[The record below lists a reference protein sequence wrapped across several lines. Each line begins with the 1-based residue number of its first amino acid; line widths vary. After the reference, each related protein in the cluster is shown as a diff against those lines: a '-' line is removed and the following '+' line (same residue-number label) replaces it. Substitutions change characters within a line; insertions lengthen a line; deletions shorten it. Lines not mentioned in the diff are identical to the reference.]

1 MNILGLYGAF
11 GFDPWENPQDEYVHE
26 SGATLLKDGVLVTS
40 ICEERLSKVKYDG
53 RLPHLSV
60 EYCLKAGNLSP
71 EDIDFVYIADSGQS
85 SFYENWPTTKDKL
98 CDYFINADVK
108 MLNHHKCHA
117 AAAIFTC
124 DQEEGAFITLDGSGS
139 AIITEGRCV
148 GHEQSTLGYFNKKKK
163 IFRIFQQHPWS
174 NFFGMYYLC
183 WAHDTYNKKTNQKID
198 FYNRKHRDTYCGK
211 VMGLSAYGKPQL
223 EDYNDFLTEEL
234 STPSV
239 QLVSHPKGELHSK
252 EVDEL
257 SVEDR
262 AYFIQKNF
270 EKGLIKYL
278 EMLKDQGYL
287 EDNLCLS
294 GGVFLNILANTEII
308 KRDFAKNVHIPPFPS
323 DCGLHLGAAY
333 FGAYLQD
340 ETITVPK
347 NLATLGIEYSDEEI
361 KSALDRDDIEY
372 QRYDSFDDLCDEV
385 SRDLKDN
392 KIIGWFQNKSEFGP
406 RALGSRSLFMN
417 AQLKENKD
425 LLNSKVKHREYWRP
439 FAGIILEDYVEEYFE
454 EGFKSPYMLFSQTI
468 KKEKINSIEAICHED
483 QTCRIQTVNKDLH
496 PQVNSLLE
504 AYLKLTDSPV
514 ILNTSFNDNGQPI
527 VETPKDAIETFLNLQ
542 VDTLAIGNYVVR
554 KINQ

>member
-26 SGATLLKDGVLVTS
+26 SGATLLKDGVFVTS

-198 FYNRKHRDTYCGK
+198 
-211 VMGLSAYGKPQL
+211 
-223 EDYNDFLTEEL
+223 
-234 STPSV
+234 
-239 QLVSHPKGELHSK
+239 
-252 EVDEL
+252 
-257 SVEDR
+257 
-262 AYFIQKNF
+262 
-270 EKGLIKYL
+270 
-278 EMLKDQGYL
+278 
-287 EDNLCLS
+287 
-294 GGVFLNILANTEII
+294 
-308 KRDFAKNVHIPPFPS
+308 
-323 DCGLHLGAAY
+323 
-333 FGAYLQD
+333 
-340 ETITVPK
+340 
-347 NLATLGIEYSDEEI
+347 
-361 KSALDRDDIEY
+361 
-372 QRYDSFDDLCDEV
+372 
-385 SRDLKDN
+385 
-392 KIIGWFQNKSEFGP
+392 
-406 RALGSRSLFMN
+406 
-417 AQLKENKD
+417 
-425 LLNSKVKHREYWRP
+425 
-439 FAGIILEDYVEEYFE
+439 
-454 EGFKSPYMLFSQTI
+454 
-468 KKEKINSIEAICHED
+468 
-483 QTCRIQTVNKDLH
+483 
-496 PQVNSLLE
+496 
-504 AYLKLTDSPV
+504 
-514 ILNTSFNDNGQPI
+514 
-527 VETPKDAIETFLNLQ
+527 
-542 VDTLAIGNYVVR
+542 
-554 KINQ
+554 